1 MNKPDHIS
9 DEAYEWA
16 EIFMDAHRGVEDD
29 RELLALAF
37 MELQQK
43 TQPTAVGLTKK
54 QTETLRFIKQY
65 RSIHG
70 LSPTYR
76 EIAARFDIHVSGVHD
91 LVKDLQERGYITMMP
106 HRARSIALV
115 VGA

>member
-1 MNKPDHIS
+1 MSCPNHITP
-9 DEAYEWA
+9 EAYEWA

-43 TQPTAVGLTKK
+43 AQPLAVGLTKK
-54 QTETLRFIKQY
+54 QTEALRFIKQY
-65 RSIHG
+65 RSNFG
-70 LSPTYR
+70 VSPTYR

-91 LVKDLQERGYITMMP
+91 LVKDLRERGCITMMP
-106 HRARSIALV
+106 GRARSIALV
-115 VGA
+115 GAA